1 MKKNLL
7 FTFLLSCMSFITFA
21 QSYQIGDVA
30 EDFNLPNVSGHML
43 SMDDYKG
50 VNGYIIVFTCN
61 HCPYSIMYENRL
73 IELHHMTSEM
83 GYPVIAINPNDPAAS
98 PADSF
103 EKMQERHKERQFPF
117 AYLFDEGQKVY
128 PKFGATKTPHVFVLD
143 QDKKVRYIGAVD
155 DNARDELAVSERYVL
170 NAVMALS
177 KGKNP
182 SPETTK
188 AIGCSIKK
196 VKK

>member
-1 MKKNLL
+1 MKKNIL
-7 FTFLLSCMSFITFA
+7 FALILNCFCVLSFA

-43 SMDDYKG
+43 SLDDYEG

-61 HCPYSIMYENRL
+61 HCPYSIMYEDRL
-73 IELHHMTSEM
+73 IALHKLTADM

-98 PADSF
+98 PGDGFAEMKVRHA
-103 EKMQERHKERQFPF
+103 EKQFPF
-117 AYLFDEGQKVY
+117 AYLFDEGQQVY

-143 QDKKVRYIGAVD
+143 SDKKVRYMGAID
-155 DNARDELAVSERYVL
+155 DSARDASAVTQQYVL
-170 NAVMALS
+170 NAVEAIS
-177 KGKNP
+177 AGQQPNP
-182 SPETTK
+182 TTTK
-188 AIGCSIKK
+188 AIGCSVKK